1 LEKKTNKQTPNVGK
15 YFIPLAAEFVVSSSC
30 GFSCDM
36 SPTTSKSYPSFE
48 TDLHI
53 RQEAYVRIIPRFI
66 SKLIC
71 NEVKAV
77 RLKET
82 MW

>member
-1 LEKKTNKQTPNVGK
+1 MNKETLNAGK

-30 GFSCDM
+30 GFSCDT
-36 SPTTSKSYPSFE
+36 SPTTSKSHPSFG
-48 TDLHI
+48 TSLHI
-53 RQEAYVRIIPRFI
+53 RQEAHKTIIYRFI
-66 SKLIC
+66 SKLIH
-71 NEVKAV
+71 NKDKSV